1 MNKHASMVIELD
13 GNRKPFEKSGDTMKR
28 SSAFVRAF
36 NFRAFNFRVFK
47 ISAIQVPRNAISA

>member
-1 MNKHASMVIELD
+1 MTSFKESL
-13 GNRKPFEKSGDTMKR
+13 

-36 NFRAFNFRVFK
+36 NFRAFK